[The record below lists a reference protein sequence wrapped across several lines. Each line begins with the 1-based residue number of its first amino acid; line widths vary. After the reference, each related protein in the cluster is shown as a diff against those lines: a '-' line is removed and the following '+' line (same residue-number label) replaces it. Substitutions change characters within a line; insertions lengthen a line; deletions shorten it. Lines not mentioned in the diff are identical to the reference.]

1 MRVVEWMGDCTLIIP
16 ILPSPFPSPS
26 PISFSILIFLFSHL
40 INTILP
46 SSYPISFS
54 HLILPPLPT
63 HDYYSPIFFHLI
75 LSSNSSLSLI
85 SFPISL
91 LLFSPSTSYPGYMF
105 TISINSILSF
115 SISLVNSVFFFLMCL
130 FSLGKCFQI
139 HQPRYVAV

>member
-63 HDYYSPIFFHLI
+63 HDYYSPIFFFHVI
-75 LSSNSSLSLI
+75 LSSNSSLSL
-85 SFPISL
+85 SPFPSHYYYSPQAPATQATCLPSVLTRFFHFPFL
-91 LLFSPSTSYPGYMF
+91 LLIQFFSF
-105 TISINSILSF
+105 
-115 SISLVNSVFFFLMCL
+115 
-130 FSLGKCFQI
+130 
-139 HQPRYVAV
+139 